1 MTAAISLFVPPN
13 FNGALHLRSRCG
25 NMKFLPAF
33 AQRARVVTADDE
45 GAFVLFGDGDLSSIC
60 EPTSDGLDY
69 CSLSSRHGRLTIG
82 ISGVDQLETSFA
94 AGGNL
99 MKKIGALMFGPAT
112 MRAVESVN
120 SSRNNSTSHLS
131 R

>member
-33 AQRARVVTADDE
+33 AQRARLVTADDE

-82 ISGVDQLETSFA
+82 VSGVDQLETTGFA
-94 AGGNL
+94 AGSNII
-99 MKKIGALMFGPAT
+99 KKIGALFGPNLVRT
-112 MRAVESVN
+112 VESGSSSWNN
-120 SSRNNSTSHLS
+120 SSTHLS